1 MKSHLNSYATTIS
14 RDILN
19 HQIKCLTKKLSP
31 RIIGFIGLNKS
42 FLNPFF
48 KLIKVKNLH
57 LWLRWIITKVHSFG
71 NNIIETFL
79 TECVSIRN
87 HGRRWIPKKIQIIRF
102 REKLYFVFKIVLT

>member
-19 HQIKCLTKKLSP
+19 NQIKCLTKKLSL
-31 RIIGFIGLNKS
+31 RIIGFRWTSINKGFLKSMGLNKS
-42 FLNPFF
+42 FLNRFF
-48 KLIKVKNLH
+48 KLIKLNLH

-71 NNIIETFL
+71 NNISETFL

-87 HGRRWIPKKIQIIRF
+87 HSRRWIPKKNSDN
-102 REKLYFVFKIVLT
+102 